1 MLYEQGLL
9 IPCFP
14 AQNTRI
20 INVFPV
26 EEFLMQ
32 EDVCSLDD
40 RENPFGVSGITQFH
54 VEPPNLPGHT
64 ERPLASP
71 WAPSRKVLEISLSKE
86 SSVVD
91 SECMK
96 HIWKINYLLINPSP
110 FLPYLMASPYPWNA
124 IFVVYDWL
132 DEARKENK
140 LGWLQNR
147 EKNPTNPP
155 KPAKRIDL

>member
-1 MLYEQGLL
+1 M
-9 IPCFP
+9 CFQWKSSSCRRMFVVWMTGRTP
-14 AQNTRI
+14 
-20 INVFPV
+20 
-26 EEFLMQ
+26 L
-32 EDVCSLDD
+32 VCLGSHSSTWSHQTCLVTLRD
-40 RENPFGVSGITQFH
+40 
-54 VEPPNLPGHT
+54 
-64 ERPLASP
+64 P

-96 HIWKINYLLINPSP
+96 HIWKINHLLINPSP

-140 LGWLQNR
+140 PGWLQNR

>member
-1 MLYEQGLL
+1 MLYEQGFL

-14 AQNTRI
+14 AQNRI
-20 INVFPV
+20 MNMFPV
-26 EEFLMQ
+26 EELLMQ
-32 EDVCSLDD
+32 EEFLVWMTEKTPLVCLGSHSSAWSRRTGL
-40 RENPFGVSGITQFH
+40 VT
-54 VEPPNLPGHT
+54 
-64 ERPLASP
+64 LASP
-71 WAPSRKVLEISLSKE
+71 RAPSRKVPEISFSTQ

-110 FLPYLMASPYPWNA
+110 FLPYLMALPYPWNA

-140 LGWLQNR
+140 LGWLQNG
-147 EKNPTNPP
+147 KKIQQNPP
-155 KPAKRIDL
+155 KPAKLVDL